1 MEEKIQNSNDSC
13 ETLDNSETIENN
25 DSGAS
30 QKIVKSEDDSR
41 GTTSLVDVQ
50 PTSKESP
57 LDEGL
62 KDNNKE
68 NSLSQNE
75 VTPTKKSSVARS
87 AAIMGIA
94 TFLSR
99 IAGLVREQTFA
110 YLFGAGKWTDA
121 FNVAFKIP
129 NLLRDLFAEGA
140 MSAAFVPTFNSI
152 LQKEGEKKAFKLTN
166 LTFCAILV
174 IVGTITAIGMV
185 LSPRIVQILAPQF
198 IEDPEKFAVTV
209 TMTRI
214 MFPFLLVI
222 SWAAISMG
230 MLNSLGEFFIPSVA
244 PVFLNLSMILSG
256 WLICPLAV
264 KFNMPSITGMAIGA
278 MLGGALQFAVQ
289 LPSLV
294 KKGWRFFW
302 CLDFK
307 DAGIRKIGK
316 LMIPGTVGL
325 AATQINVAVNT
336 ILATSI
342 EGAVSWISYAFRIMQ
357 LPIGIF
363 GVAVAQATLPVI
375 SRQAASGDKDAMAG
389 TLASSIRLSAFIN
402 LWACFA
408 CVALAEPVIRIIYQ
422 HGRFEVKDTMATTA
436 VLRAYSL
443 GLVFY
448 ALIKI
453 LGPAFYALD
462 DTKVPVK
469 ASIISIVVSIALSLT
484 LINTPLSYIG
494 LPLSSSIAAI
504 VNAGFL
510 FFVLQKR
517 VGGFGKYSLIS
528 GLTKILI
535 STAIS
540 GVGTYYSYYYS
551 AINLGNFLTGY
562 KQGTFMNS
570 AISMC
575 IGGLAGLLVLY
586 IVSRLLHVEEA
597 DKAAELV
604 LNKLRRKKKA

>member
-1 MEEKIQNSNDSC
+1 MNTEEKQNNTEVDVPC
-13 ETLDNSETIENN
+13 ETIKNN
-25 DSGAS
+25 DSH
-30 QKIVKSEDDSR
+30 VKESEDSA
-41 GTTSLVDVQ
+41 SN
-50 PTSKESP
+50 ESP
-57 LDEGL
+57 
-62 KDNNKE
+62 
-68 NSLSQNE
+68 
-75 VTPTKKSSVARS
+75 KKKTSVARS
-87 AAIMGIA
+87 AAVMGIA

-152 LQKEGEKKAFKLTN
+152 LQKEGEEKAFRLTN
-166 LTFCAILV
+166 LTFCAIL
-174 IVGTITAIGMV
+174 IVVGSLTTLGMV
-185 LSPRIVQILAPQF
+185 LSPYIVQILAPQF

-264 KFNMPSITGMAIGA
+264 KFNMPAITGMAIGA
-278 MLGGALQFAVQ
+278 MLGGILQFTVQ

-294 KKGWRFFW
+294 RKGWKFFW

-307 DAGIRKIGK
+307 DPGIRKIGK

-336 ILATSI
+336 ILATSQGD
-342 EGAVSWISYAFRIMQ
+342 GAVSWISYAFRIMQ

-375 SRQAASGDKDAMAG
+375 SRQAASGDKDSMAG
-389 TLASSIRLSAFIN
+389 TLASSIRLSSFIN

-422 HGRFEVKDTMATTA
+422 HGRFGIADTLATTA
-436 VLRAYSL
+436 VLRAYSI

-453 LGPAFYALD
+453 LGPAFYALE

-469 ASIISIVVSIALSLT
+469 ASIISIIVSITLSLA
-484 LINTPLSYIG
+484 LIKPFGYIS
-494 LPLSSSIAAI
+494 LPFSSSIAAI

-510 FFVLQKR
+510 FFMLQKR
-517 VGGFGKYSLIS
+517 VGGFGKYSLVS
-528 GLTKILI
+528 GLIKILI
-535 STAIS
+535 ATAIS
-540 GVGTYYSYYYS
+540 GVATYYSYVGF
-551 AINLGNFLTGY
+551 AGY
-562 KQGTFMNS
+562 MGSWFPAYVAGTFINS
-570 AISMC
+570 VVSLC
-575 IGGLAGLLVLY
+575 VGGFAGLVALY
-586 IVSRLLHVEEA
+586 VVSRLIHVEEA

-604 LNKLRRKKKA
+604 LKKIRRKKTNN

>member
-1 MEEKIQNSNDSC
+1 MDKENKSTNESMTSEDSYDKKTDIEEIKNNSSSDDSR
-13 ETLDNSETIENN
+13 ETIE
-25 DSGAS
+25 S
-30 QKIVKSEDDSR
+30 SEKTES
-41 GTTSLVDVQ
+41 VQ
-50 PTSKESP
+50 P
-57 LDEGL
+57 
-62 KDNNKE
+62 
-68 NSLSQNE
+68 
-75 VTPTKKSSVARS
+75 KKTSVARS

-152 LQKEGEKKAFKLTN
+152 LQKEGEEKAFRLTN
-166 LTFCAILV
+166 LTFCAILI
-174 IVGTITAIGMV
+174 IVGTLTALGMI
-185 LSPRIVQILAPQF
+185 LSPYIVQILAPQF
-198 IEDPEKFAVTV
+198 INDPEKFNVTV

-256 WLICPLAV
+256 WLICPIAV
-264 KFNMPSITGMAIGA
+264 KCNMPSITGMAIGA
-278 MLGGALQFAVQ
+278 MLGGILQFAVQ
-289 LPSLV
+289 LPSLIR
-294 KKGWRFFW
+294 KGWRFFW

-307 DAGIRKIGK
+307 DPGIKKIGK

-336 ILATSI
+336 ILATSQGD
-342 EGAVSWISYAFRIMQ
+342 GAVSWISYAFRIMQ

-422 HGRFEVKDTMATTA
+422 HGRFGIDDTLATTA
-436 VLRAYSL
+436 VLRAYSI

-469 ASIISIVVSIALSLT
+469 ASIISIIVSIILSLS
-484 LINTPLSYIG
+484 LIKPFGYIS
-494 LPLSSSIAAI
+494 LPFSSSMAAI

-528 GLTKILI
+528 GLIKILI

-540 GVGTYYSYYYS
+540 GVATYYSYVYS
-551 AINLGNFLTGY
+551 VGY
-562 KQGTFMNS
+562 IASALPKYAAGTFINS
-570 AISMC
+570 SAAMC
-575 IGGLAGLLVLY
+575 AGGIAGLIALY
-586 IVSRLLHVEEA
+586 VISRLLHVEEA
-597 DKAAELV
+597 DRAAELI
-604 LNKLRRKKKA
+604 LNKICRRKK

>member
-1 MEEKIQNSNDSC
+1 MEAEEKKINESIDSEESLNS
-13 ETLDNSETIENN
+13 SE
-25 DSGAS
+25 
-30 QKIVKSEDDSR
+30 KSEEEKP
-41 GTTSLVDVQ
+41 VQ
-50 PTSKESP
+50 
-57 LDEGL
+57 
-62 KDNNKE
+62 
-68 NSLSQNE
+68 
-75 VTPTKKSSVARS
+75 KKTSVARS
-87 AAIMGIA
+87 AAMMGIA

-140 MSAAFVPTFNSI
+140 MSSAFVPTFNSI
-152 LQKEGEKKAFKLTN
+152 LQKEGKEKAFRLTN

-174 IVGTITAIGMV
+174 IVGSITALGIIV
-185 LSPRIVQILAPQF
+185 SPYIVKILAPQF
-198 IEDPEKFAVTV
+198 IQDPEKFTVTV

-264 KFNMPSITGMAIGA
+264 KFNMPAITGMAIGA

-289 LPSLV
+289 LPSLI
-294 KKGWRFFW
+294 KKGWKFFW

-307 DAGIRKIGK
+307 DPGIKKIGK

-336 ILATSI
+336 ILATSQGD
-342 EGAVSWISYAFRIMQ
+342 GAVSWISYAFRIMQ

-375 SRQAASGDKDAMAG
+375 SRQAASGDKEAMAG

-422 HGRFEVKDTMATTA
+422 HGRFGIADTLATTD

-453 LGPAFYALD
+453 LGPAFYALE

-469 ASIISIVVSIALSLT
+469 ASIISIIVSIVLSLV
-484 LINTPLSYIG
+484 LIKPLGYIG

-504 VNAGFL
+504 VNAVFL

-517 VGGFGKYSLIS
+517 VGGFGKFSLIS

-540 GVGTYYSYYYS
+540 GVATYYSYYYS
-551 AINLGNFLTGY
+551 TIYIGNLFVTY
-562 KQGTFMNS
+562 TKGTFMN
-570 AISMC
+570 ATLSMC
-575 IGGLAGLLVLY
+575 TGGIIGLIALY
-586 IVSRLLHVEEA
+586 IVSRLIHVEEA

-604 LNKLRRKKKA
+604 LNKLRRRKNK

>member
-1 MEEKIQNSNDSC
+1 MDNENKNTDESLTVEDSYDKKTDSEEVK
-13 ETLDNSETIENN
+13 DNS
-25 DSGAS
+25 SS
-30 QKIVKSEDDSR
+30 DDSR
-41 GTTSLVDVQ
+41 ETDKSSESIEENKSVQ
-50 PTSKESP
+50 P
-57 LDEGL
+57 
-62 KDNNKE
+62 
-68 NSLSQNE
+68 
-75 VTPTKKSSVARS
+75 KKSSVARS

-99 IAGLVREQTFA
+99 IAGLIREQTFA

-152 LQKEGEKKAFKLTN
+152 LQKEGEEKAFRLTN
-166 LTFCAILV
+166 LTFCAILI
-174 IVGTITAIGMV
+174 IVGSLTALGMI
-185 LSPRIVQILAPQF
+185 LSPYIVQILAPQF
-198 IEDPEKFAVTV
+198 INDPEKFNVTV

-264 KFNMPSITGMAIGA
+264 KCNMPSITGMAIGA
-278 MLGGALQFAVQ
+278 MLGGILQFAVQ
-289 LPSLV
+289 LPSLIR
-294 KKGWRFFW
+294 KGWRFFW

-307 DAGIRKIGK
+307 DPGIKKIGK

-336 ILATSI
+336 ILATSQGD
-342 EGAVSWISYAFRIMQ
+342 GAVSWISYAFRIMQ

-375 SRQAASGDKDAMAG
+375 SRQAASGDRDAMAG

-422 HGRFEVKDTMATTA
+422 HGRFGIDDTLATTA

-469 ASIISIVVSIALSLT
+469 ASIISIIVSIILSLS
-484 LINTPLSYIG
+484 LIKPFGYIS
-494 LPLSSSIAAI
+494 LPFSSSMAAI

-528 GLTKILI
+528 GLIKILI
-535 STAIS
+535 STALS
-540 GVGTYYSYYYS
+540 GVATYYSYVYS
-551 AINLGNFLTGY
+551 VGY
-562 KQGTFMNS
+562 IASMLPKYAAGTFINS
-570 AISMC
+570 SVAMC
-575 IGGLAGLLVLY
+575 AGGIAGLIALY
-586 IVSRLLHVEEA
+586 VISRLLHVEEA
-597 DKAAELV
+597 DRAAELI
-604 LNKLRRKKKA
+604 LNKIRRRKK

>member
-1 MEEKIQNSNDSC
+1 MSENQIRNNNESLETKVSHETKENCETTKNIVSSND
-13 ETLDNSETIENN
+13 
-25 DSGAS
+25 
-30 QKIVKSEDDSR
+30 V
-41 GTTSLVDVQ
+41 
-50 PTSKESP
+50 PP
-57 LDEGL
+57 
-62 KDNNKE
+62 
-68 NSLSQNE
+68 
-75 VTPTKKSSVARS
+75 KKNSVARS

-110 YLFGAGKWTDA
+110 YIFGAGKWTDA

-140 MSAAFVPTFNSI
+140 MSSAFVPTFNSI
-152 LQKEGEKKAFKLTN
+152 LQKDGEDKAFRLTN
-166 LTFCAILV
+166 LTFCAILI
-174 IVGTITAIGMV
+174 IVGSLTAIGMI
-185 LSPRIVQILAPQF
+185 LSPYIVQLLAPQF
-198 IEDPEKFAVTV
+198 IQDPEKFAVTV

-264 KFNMPSITGMAIGA
+264 KFNMPAITGMAIGA
-278 MLGGALQFAVQ
+278 MLGGILQFVVQ

-294 KKGWRFFW
+294 RKGWKFFW

-307 DAGIRKIGK
+307 DEGIRKIGK

-336 ILATSI
+336 ILATSQGD
-342 EGAVSWISYAFRIMQ
+342 GAVSWISYAFRIMQ

-375 SRQAASGDKDAMAG
+375 SRQAASGDKEAMAG
-389 TLASSIRLSAFIN
+389 TLASSIRLSSFIN

-422 HGRFEVKDTMATTA
+422 HGRFGVADTLATTD

-453 LGPAFYALD
+453 LGPAFYALE
-462 DTKVPVK
+462 DTKIPVK
-469 ASIISIVVSIALSLT
+469 ASLISIVVSIALSLA
-484 LINTPLSYIG
+484 LIKPLGYIG
-494 LPLSSSIAAI
+494 LPISSSIAAI

-517 VGGFGKYSLIS
+517 VGGFGKFSLIS
-528 GLTKILI
+528 GLIKILI

-540 GVGTYYSYYYS
+540 GVTTYYSYIYS
-551 AINLGNFLTGY
+551 ALYFASKFANYT
-562 KQGTFMNS
+562 KGTFINS
-570 AISMC
+570 VVSMC
-575 IGGLAGLLVLY
+575 LGGIVGLVALY
-586 IVSRLLHVEEA
+586 ISSRLLHVEEA
-597 DKAAELV
+597 DKAAQLV
-604 LNKLRRKKKA
+604 LSKLCKKKVA

>member
-1 MEEKIQNSNDSC
+1 MSEDNKMTESNNDDSYETINKENENSTDETTNVSHETPKLEVSC
-13 ETLDNSETIENN
+13 ETEKTSEKSETN
-25 DSGAS
+25 
-30 QKIVKSEDDSR
+30 K
-41 GTTSLVDVQ
+41 TTTQ
-50 PTSKESP
+50 
-57 LDEGL
+57 
-62 KDNNKE
+62 
-68 NSLSQNE
+68 
-75 VTPTKKSSVARS
+75 KSSVARS

-99 IAGLVREQTFA
+99 IAGLIREQTFA

-140 MSAAFVPTFNSI
+140 MSAAFVPTFNGI
-152 LQKEGEKKAFKLTN
+152 LQKEGQEKAFRLTN
-166 LTFCAILV
+166 LTFCTILI
-174 IVGTITAIGMV
+174 IVGSLTMIGMI
-185 LSPRIVQILAPQF
+185 LSPFIVQILAPQF
-198 IEDPEKFAVTV
+198 VEDPEKFAVTV

-256 WLICPLAV
+256 WLICPLTV
-264 KFNMPSITGMAIGA
+264 KFNMPAITGMAIGA

-289 LPSLV
+289 LPSLM
-294 KKGWRFFW
+294 KKGWKFFW

-307 DAGIRKIGK
+307 DPGIRKIGK

-325 AATQINVAVNT
+325 AATQINVAIST
-336 ILATSI
+336 ILATSQGD
-342 EGAVSWISYAFRIMQ
+342 GAVSWISYAFRIMQ

-375 SRQAASGDKDAMAG
+375 SRQAASGDKEAMAG

-422 HGRFEVKDTMATTA
+422 HGKFGVLDTIATTN
-436 VLRAYSL
+436 VLRAYSI

-453 LGPAFYALD
+453 LGPAFYALE

-469 ASIISIVVSIALSLT
+469 ASISSIIVAIILSLA
-484 LINTPLSYIG
+484 LIKPLGYIS
-494 LPLSSSIAAI
+494 LPLSSSAAAI

-510 FFVLQKR
+510 FIVLQKR
-517 VGGFGKYSLIS
+517 LGGFGKYSLIS
-528 GLTKILI
+528 GLIKILI
-535 STAIS
+535 ATFIS
-540 GVGTYYSYYYS
+540 GVATYFSYVYF
-551 AINLGNFLTGY
+551 AGY
-562 KQGTFMNS
+562 MGSIFPTYALGTFTNS
-570 AISMC
+570 AVSMC
-575 IGGLAGLLVLY
+575 IGGIAGLITLY
-586 IVSRLLHVEEA
+586 IVSRILHVEEA
-597 DKAAELV
+597 DRAAELI
-604 LNKLRRKKKA
+604 LKKLHRKK

>member
-1 MEEKIQNSNDSC
+1 METEEAAKTVEKKQAPK
-13 ETLDNSETIENN
+13 T
-25 DSGAS
+25 
-30 QKIVKSEDDSR
+30 
-41 GTTSLVDVQ
+41 
-50 PTSKESP
+50 
-57 LDEGL
+57 
-62 KDNNKE
+62 
-68 NSLSQNE
+68 
-75 VTPTKKSSVARS
+75 SVARS
-87 AAIMGIA
+87 AAVMGIA

-152 LQKEGEKKAFKLTN
+152 MQKEGQEKAFRLTN

-174 IVGTITAIGMV
+174 IVGTLTVLGMII
-185 LSPRIVQILAPQF
+185 SPYIVQILAPQF
-198 IEDPEKFAVTV
+198 INDPEKFAVTV

-244 PVFLNLSMILSG
+244 PVALNLSMILSG
-256 WLICPLAV
+256 WLICPIAV
-264 KFNMPSITGMAIGA
+264 KMGMPSITGMAIGA
-278 MLGGALQFAVQ
+278 MLGGLLQFTVQ

-294 KKGWRFFW
+294 RKGWKFFW

-336 ILATSI
+336 ILATSQGD
-342 EGAVSWISYAFRIMQ
+342 GAVSWISYAFRIMQ

-375 SRQAASGDKDAMAG
+375 SRQAASDDKEAMAG

-402 LWACFA
+402 LWAGA
-408 CVALAEPVIRIIYQ
+408 SIVALAEPVIRIIYQ
-422 HGRFEVKDTMATTA
+422 HGRFGIADTLATAA
-436 VLRAYSL
+436 VLRAYTI
-443 GLVFY
+443 GIVFY

-462 DTKVPVK
+462 DTKIPVK
-469 ASIISIVVSIALSLT
+469 ASILSIIVSIILSLS
-484 LINTPLSYIG
+484 LISHFGYIS
-494 LPLSSSIAAI
+494 LAFSSSMAAM

-510 FFVLQKR
+510 FFMLQKK
-517 VGGFGKYSLIS
+517 VGGFGKYGLI
-528 GLTKILI
+528 GGIAKII
-535 STAIS
+535 IATAIS
-540 GVGTYYSYYYS
+540 GVVTYYSYTAS
-551 AINLGNFLTGY
+551 ASYMATLWSVLAAGSFTNAVASL
-562 KQGTFMNS
+562 
-570 AISMC
+570 C
-575 IGGLAGLLVLY
+575 VGGIAGLIALY
-586 IVSRLLHVEEA
+586 VVSRLMHIEEA
-597 DKAAELV
+597 DKAAELI
-604 LNKLRRKKKA
+604 LKKLHKKKSK

>member
-1 MEEKIQNSNDSC
+1 MSENQIRNNNESLETKVSHETKENCETTKNIVSSND
-13 ETLDNSETIENN
+13 
-25 DSGAS
+25 
-30 QKIVKSEDDSR
+30 V
-41 GTTSLVDVQ
+41 
-50 PTSKESP
+50 PP
-57 LDEGL
+57 
-62 KDNNKE
+62 
-68 NSLSQNE
+68 
-75 VTPTKKSSVARS
+75 KKNSVARS

-110 YLFGAGKWTDA
+110 YIFGAGKWTDA

-140 MSAAFVPTFNSI
+140 MSSAFVPTFNSI
-152 LQKEGEKKAFKLTN
+152 LQKDGEDKAFRLTN
-166 LTFCAILV
+166 LTFCAILI
-174 IVGTITAIGMV
+174 IVGSLTAIGMI
-185 LSPRIVQILAPQF
+185 LSPYIVQLLAPQF
-198 IEDPEKFAVTV
+198 IQDPEKFAVTV

-264 KFNMPSITGMAIGA
+264 KFNMPAITGMAIGA
-278 MLGGALQFAVQ
+278 MLGGILQFAVQ

-294 KKGWRFFW
+294 RKGWKFFW

-307 DAGIRKIGK
+307 DEGIRKIGK

-336 ILATSI
+336 ILATSQGD
-342 EGAVSWISYAFRIMQ
+342 GAVSWISYAFRIMQ

-375 SRQAASGDKDAMAG
+375 SRQAASGDKEAMAG
-389 TLASSIRLSAFIN
+389 TLASSIRLSSFIN

-422 HGRFEVKDTMATTA
+422 HGRFGVADTLATTD
-436 VLRAYSL
+436 VLRTYSL

-453 LGPAFYALD
+453 LGPAFYALE
-462 DTKVPVK
+462 DTKIPVK
-469 ASIISIVVSIALSLT
+469 ASLISIVVSIALSLA
-484 LINTPLSYIG
+484 LIKPLGYIG
-494 LPLSSSIAAI
+494 LPISSSIAAI

-510 FFVLQKR
+510 FIVLQKR
-517 VGGFGKYSLIS
+517 VGGFGKFSLIS
-528 GLTKILI
+528 GLLKILV

-540 GVGTYYSYYYS
+540 GVATYYSYFYS
-551 AINLGNFLTGY
+551 AVYIGNMLTDFV
-562 KQGTFMNS
+562 KGTFINS
-570 AISMC
+570 VVSMC
-575 IGGLAGLLVLY
+575 IGGITGLIVLY
-586 IVSRLLHVEEA
+586 IASKLLHVEEA

-604 LNKLRRKKKA
+604 LKKIKRSKK

>member
-1 MEEKIQNSNDSC
+1 METEEAAKTV
-13 ETLDNSETIENN
+13 E
-25 DSGAS
+25 
-30 QKIVKSEDDSR
+30 
-41 GTTSLVDVQ
+41 
-50 PTSKESP
+50 
-57 LDEGL
+57 
-62 KDNNKE
+62 NKE
-68 NSLSQNE
+68 APK
-75 VTPTKKSSVARS
+75 TSVARS
-87 AAIMGIA
+87 AAVMGIA

-121 FNVAFKIP
+121 FNVAFKVP

-140 MSAAFVPTFNSI
+140 MSAAFIPTFNSI
-152 LQKEGEKKAFKLTN
+152 MQKEGQEKAFRLTN

-174 IVGTITAIGMV
+174 IVGTLTALGMV
-185 LSPRIVQILAPQF
+185 ISPYIVQILAPQF
-198 IEDPEKFAVTV
+198 INDPEKFAVTV

-244 PVFLNLSMILSG
+244 PVALNLSMILSG
-256 WLICPLAV
+256 WLICPIAV
-264 KFNMPSITGMAIGA
+264 KMGMPSITGMAIGA
-278 MLGGALQFAVQ
+278 MLGGLLQFTVQ

-294 KKGWRFFW
+294 RKGWKFFW

-307 DAGIRKIGK
+307 DPGIQKIGK

-336 ILATSI
+336 ILATSQGD
-342 EGAVSWISYAFRIMQ
+342 GAVSWISYAFRIMQ

-402 LWACFA
+402 LWAGA
-408 CVALAEPVIRIIYQ
+408 SIVALAEPVIRIIYQ
-422 HGRFEVKDTMATTA
+422 HGRFGIEDTLATAA
-436 VLRAYSL
+436 VLRAYTI
-443 GLVFY
+443 GIVFY

-462 DTKVPVK
+462 DTRIPVK
-469 ASIISIVVSIALSLT
+469 ASILSIVVSIILSLS
-484 LINTPLSYIG
+484 LISHFGYIS
-494 LPLSSSIAAI
+494 LAFSSSMAAM

-510 FFVLQKR
+510 FFMLQKKL
-517 VGGFGKYSLIS
+517 GGFGKYGLVS
-528 GLTKILI
+528 GIAKII
-535 STAIS
+535 VATAIS
-540 GVGTYYSYYYS
+540 GIVTYYSFVYS
-551 AINLGNFLTGY
+551 AGYIANLLPALAAGSFTNAVTAL
-562 KQGTFMNS
+562 
-570 AISMC
+570 C
-575 IGGLAGLLVLY
+575 VGGVAGLIALY
-586 IVSRLLHVEEA
+586 VISCIMHIEEA
-597 DKAAELV
+597 DRAAELI
-604 LNKLRRKKKA
+604 LKKLRKKKSK

>member
-1 MEEKIQNSNDSC
+1 MDKDKINSNESQQKEDSCEAQNNKKTEETNEISSNDSR
-13 ETLDNSETIENN
+13 ETLDEGKNIE
-25 DSGAS
+25 
-30 QKIVKSEDDSR
+30 
-41 GTTSLVDVQ
+41 Q
-50 PTSKESP
+50 P
-57 LDEGL
+57 
-62 KDNNKE
+62 
-68 NSLSQNE
+68 
-75 VTPTKKSSVARS
+75 KKSSVARS

-99 IAGLVREQTFA
+99 IAGLIREQTFA

-152 LQKEGEKKAFKLTN
+152 LQKEGEEKAFRLTN
-166 LTFCAILV
+166 LTFCAILI
-174 IVGTITAIGMV
+174 IVGTLTGLGMI
-185 LSPRIVQILAPQF
+185 LSPYIVQILAPQF

-264 KFNMPSITGMAIGA
+264 KCNMPAITGMAIGA
-278 MLGGALQFAVQ
+278 MLGGILQFTVQ
-289 LPSLV
+289 LPSLIR
-294 KKGWRFFW
+294 KGWRFFW

-307 DAGIRKIGK
+307 DPGIRKIGK

-336 ILATSI
+336 ILATSQGD
-342 EGAVSWISYAFRIMQ
+342 GAVSWISYAFRIMQ

-375 SRQAASGDKDAMAG
+375 SRQAASGDKDSMAG

-422 HGRFEVKDTMATTA
+422 HGRFGIADTLATTS
-436 VLRAYSL
+436 VLRAYSI

-453 LGPAFYALD
+453 LGPAFYALE

-469 ASIISIVVSIALSLT
+469 ASIISIVVAIVLSLA
-484 LINTPLSYIG
+484 LIKPFGYIC
-494 LPLSSSIAAI
+494 LPFSSSMAAI

-528 GLTKILI
+528 GLIKILI

-540 GVGTYYSYYYS
+540 GAATYYSY
-551 AINLGNFLTGY
+551 IGFVGY
-562 KQGTFMNS
+562 MASVLPNYAAGTFVNS
-570 AISMC
+570 AVSMC
-575 IGGLAGLLVLY
+575 VGGIAGLIALY
-586 IVSRLLHVEEA
+586 VISRLLHVEEA
-597 DKAAELV
+597 DRAAELV
-604 LNKLRRKKKA
+604 LNKIRRRKNTAK

>member
-1 MEEKIQNSNDSC
+1 MDNENKKTDESLAVEDSSETIKSNESLEKTTSNDSR
-13 ETLDNSETIENN
+13 E
-25 DSGAS
+25 
-30 QKIVKSEDDSR
+30 
-41 GTTSLVDVQ
+41 
-50 PTSKESP
+50 
-57 LDEGL
+57 
-62 KDNNKE
+62 
-68 NSLSQNE
+68 
-75 VTPTKKSSVARS
+75 TKKTSVARS

-152 LQKEGEKKAFKLTN
+152 LQKEGEEKAFRLTN
-166 LTFCAILV
+166 LTFCAILI
-174 IVGTITAIGMV
+174 IVGTLTALGMI
-185 LSPRIVQILAPQF
+185 LSPYIVQILAPQF
-198 IEDPEKFAVTV
+198 INDAEKFNVTV

-278 MLGGALQFAVQ
+278 MLGGILQFTVQ
-289 LPSLV
+289 LPSLI
-294 KKGWRFFW
+294 KKGWKFFW

-307 DAGIRKIGK
+307 DPGIKKIGK

-336 ILATSI
+336 ILATSQGD
-342 EGAVSWISYAFRIMQ
+342 GAVSWISYAFRIMQ

-422 HGRFEVKDTMATTA
+422 HGRFGIDDTLATTA
-436 VLRAYSL
+436 VLRAYSI

-469 ASIISIVVSIALSLT
+469 ASIISIVVSIILSLS
-484 LINTPLSYIG
+484 LIKPFGYIS
-494 LPLSSSIAAI
+494 LPFSSSMAAI

-510 FFVLQKR
+510 FFVLQNR

-535 STAIS
+535 STALS
-540 GVGTYYSYYYS
+540 GVATYYSYIYS
-551 AINLGNFLTGY
+551 VTYIASALPKY
-562 KQGTFMNS
+562 AAGTFINS
-570 AISMC
+570 SASMC
-575 IGGLAGLLVLY
+575 VGGIAGLIALY
-586 IVSRLLHVEEA
+586 VISRILHVEEA
-597 DKAAELV
+597 DRAAELV
-604 LNKLRRKKKA
+604 LNKLRRRKNTAK

>member
-1 MEEKIQNSNDSC
+1 MKETINNTIDSC
-13 ETLDNSETIENN
+13 ETIKNSETNN
-25 DSGAS
+25 NTMS
-30 QKIVKSEDDSR
+30 
-41 GTTSLVDVQ
+41 
-50 PTSKESP
+50 
-57 LDEGL
+57 
-62 KDNNKE
+62 E
-68 NSLSQNE
+68 NSLNE
-75 VTPTKKSSVARS
+75 NKQQEDSRETIKISETSESKPTEQKKPSVAKS

-99 IAGLVREQTFA
+99 IAGLIREQTFA

-140 MSAAFVPTFNSI
+140 MSAAFVPTFNGI
-152 LQKEGEKKAFKLTN
+152 LQKEGQEKAFRLTN
-166 LTFCAILV
+166 LTFCAILI
-174 IVGTITAIGMV
+174 IVGSLTAIGMI
-185 LSPRIVQILAPQF
+185 LSPYIVQILAPQF
-198 IEDPEKFAVTV
+198 INDPEKFAVTV

-264 KFNMPSITGMAIGA
+264 KCNMPAITGMAIGA
-278 MLGGALQFAVQ
+278 MLGGILQFTVQ
-289 LPSLV
+289 LPSLI
-294 KKGWRFFW
+294 KKGWKFFW

-307 DAGIRKIGK
+307 DPGIKKIGK

-336 ILATSI
+336 ILATSQGD
-342 EGAVSWISYAFRIMQ
+342 GAVSWISYAFRIMQ

-422 HGRFEVKDTMATTA
+422 HGRFGIADTLATTD
-436 VLRAYSL
+436 VLRAYSI

-469 ASIISIVVSIALSLT
+469 ASILSIIVSIILSLS
-484 LINTPLSYIG
+484 LIKPFGYIS
-494 LPLSSSIAAI
+494 LPFSSSMAAV

-510 FFVLQKR
+510 FFMLQKR

-528 GLTKILI
+528 SLCKIVFA
-535 STAIS
+535 TAVS
-540 GVGTYYSYYYS
+540 GIATYFSY
-551 AINLGNFLTGY
+551 TGCADY
-562 KQGTFMNS
+562 MGILLPNYTAGTFINS
-570 AISMC
+570 AVSMC
-575 IGGLAGLLVLY
+575 FGGLIGLIALY
-586 IVSRLLHVEEA
+586 IVSRLIHVEEA

-604 LNKLRRKKKA
+604 LNKLRRKKH

>member
-1 MEEKIQNSNDSC
+1 MEENKQHSDDSC
-13 ETLDNSETIENN
+13 ETIDESASRQLN
-25 DSGAS
+25 DSRETVES
-30 QKIVKSEDDSR
+30 SEKTES
-41 GTTSLVDVQ
+41 VQ
-50 PTSKESP
+50 P
-57 LDEGL
+57 
-62 KDNNKE
+62 
-68 NSLSQNE
+68 
-75 VTPTKKSSVARS
+75 KKTSVARS

-152 LQKEGEKKAFKLTN
+152 LQKEGEEKAFRLTN
-166 LTFCAILV
+166 LTFCAILI
-174 IVGTITAIGMV
+174 IVGTLTALGMI
-185 LSPRIVQILAPQF
+185 LSPYIVQMLAPQF
-198 IEDPEKFAVTV
+198 INDPEKFNVTV

-264 KFNMPSITGMAIGA
+264 KCNMPSITGMAIGA
-278 MLGGALQFAVQ
+278 MLGGILQFTVQ
-289 LPSLV
+289 LPSLIR
-294 KKGWRFFW
+294 KGWKFFW

-307 DAGIRKIGK
+307 DPGIKKIGK

-336 ILATSI
+336 ILATSQGD
-342 EGAVSWISYAFRIMQ
+342 GAVSWISYAFRIMQ

-422 HGRFEVKDTMATTA
+422 HGRFGIEDTLATTA
-436 VLRAYSL
+436 VLRAYSI

-469 ASIISIVVSIALSLT
+469 ASIISIIVSIILSLS
-484 LINTPLSYIG
+484 LIKPFGYIS
-494 LPLSSSIAAI
+494 LPFSSSMAAI

-510 FFVLQKR
+510 FFVLQNR

-528 GLTKILI
+528 GLIKILV
-535 STAIS
+535 STALS
-540 GVGTYYSYYYS
+540 GVATYYSYVYS
-551 AINLGNFLTGY
+551 VGY
-562 KQGTFMNS
+562 IASALPKYTAGTFINS
-570 AISMC
+570 SVAMC
-575 IGGLAGLLVLY
+575 AGGITGLIALY
-586 IVSRLLHVEEA
+586 VISRLLHVEEA
-597 DKAAELV
+597 DRAAELI
-604 LNKLRRKKKA
+604 LNKLRRRKK

>member
-1 MEEKIQNSNDSC
+1 MDDKNQKTDESLVVEDSNKTIKSNESSEKMTSNDSR
-13 ETLDNSETIENN
+13 E
-25 DSGAS
+25 
-30 QKIVKSEDDSR
+30 
-41 GTTSLVDVQ
+41 
-50 PTSKESP
+50 
-57 LDEGL
+57 
-62 KDNNKE
+62 
-68 NSLSQNE
+68 
-75 VTPTKKSSVARS
+75 TKKSSVARS

-94 TFLSR
+94 TFFSR

-152 LQKEGEKKAFKLTN
+152 LQKEGEEKAFRLTN
-166 LTFCAILV
+166 LTFCAILI
-174 IVGTITAIGMV
+174 IVGTLTALGMI
-185 LSPRIVQILAPQF
+185 LSPYIVQILAPQF
-198 IEDPEKFAVTV
+198 INDPEKFNVTV

-278 MLGGALQFAVQ
+278 MLGGILQFTVQ
-289 LPSLV
+289 LPSLIR
-294 KKGWRFFW
+294 KGWKFFW

-307 DAGIRKIGK
+307 DPGIKKIGK

-336 ILATSI
+336 ILATSQGD
-342 EGAVSWISYAFRIMQ
+342 GAVSWISYAFRIMQ

-375 SRQAASGDKDAMAG
+375 SRQAASGDKEAMAG

-422 HGRFEVKDTMATTA
+422 HGRFGIDDTLATTA
-436 VLRAYSL
+436 VLRAYSI

-453 LGPAFYALD
+453 LGPAFYALE

-469 ASIISIVVSIALSLT
+469 ASIISIIVSIILSLS
-484 LINTPLSYIG
+484 LIKPFGYIS
-494 LPLSSSIAAI
+494 LPFSSSMAAI

-510 FFVLQKR
+510 FFVLQSR
-517 VGGFGKYSLIS
+517 VGGFGKFSLIS
-528 GLTKILI
+528 GLIKILI
-535 STAIS
+535 STAFS
-540 GVGTYYSYYYS
+540 GVATYYSYTYS
-551 AINLGNFLTGY
+551 VTYIALLLPKY
-562 KQGTFMNS
+562 AAGTFMNS
-570 AISMC
+570 SVSMC
-575 IGGLAGLLVLY
+575 VGGIAGLIVLY
-586 IVSRLLHVEEA
+586 VISRILHVEEA
-597 DKAAELV
+597 DRAAELV
-604 LNKLRRKKKA
+604 LNKLRRRKNTGK

>member
-1 MEEKIQNSNDSC
+1 MSKEDKTLDLSGKAESLENDSC
-13 ETLDNSETIENN
+13 ETFPNKEDNQS
-25 DSGAS
+25 
-30 QKIVKSEDDSR
+30 
-41 GTTSLVDVQ
+41 
-50 PTSKESP
+50 
-57 LDEGL
+57 L
-62 KDNNKE
+62 KDNVVSCETSVSHETSN
-68 NSLSQNE
+68 LSEKDNTNQS
-75 VTPTKKSSVARS
+75 KSSVARS

-99 IAGLVREQTFA
+99 IAGLIREQTFA

-140 MSAAFVPTFNSI
+140 MSAAFVPTFNGI
-152 LQKEGEKKAFKLTN
+152 LQKEGQEKAFRLTN
-166 LTFCAILV
+166 LTFCAILI
-174 IVGTITAIGMV
+174 IVGTLTAIGMI
-185 LSPRIVQILAPQF
+185 LSPYIVQILAPQF
-198 IEDPEKFAVTV
+198 VEDPEKFAVTV

-256 WLICPLAV
+256 WLICPLTV
-264 KFNMPSITGMAIGA
+264 KFNMPAITGMAIGA
-278 MLGGALQFAVQ
+278 MLGGILQFTCQ
-289 LPSLV
+289 LPSLI
-294 KKGWRFFW
+294 KKGWKFFW

-307 DAGIRKIGK
+307 DEGIRKIGK
-316 LMIPGTVGL
+316 LMIPGTIGL
-325 AATQINVAVNT
+325 AATQINVAIST
-336 ILATSI
+336 ILATSQGD
-342 EGAVSWISYAFRIMQ
+342 GAVSWISYAFRIMQ

-389 TLASSIRLSAFIN
+389 TLASSIRLSAYIN

-408 CVALAEPVIRIIYQ
+408 CIALAEPVIRIIYQ
-422 HGRFEVKDTMATTA
+422 HGRFGVADTLATTA
-436 VLRAYSL
+436 VLRAYSI

-453 LGPAFYALD
+453 LGPAFYALE

-469 ASIISIVVSIALSLT
+469 ASIISIVVSIILSLA
-484 LINTPLSYIG
+484 LIKPFGYIS
-494 LPLSSSIAAI
+494 LPFSSSVAAI

-510 FFVLQKR
+510 FFILQKR

-528 GLTKILI
+528 GLIKII
-535 STAIS
+535 IATAVS
-540 GVGTYYSYYYS
+540 GVATYYSY
-551 AINLGNFLTGY
+551 IGFCGY
-562 KQGTFMNS
+562 MGSVLPNYGAGTFVNS
-570 AISMC
+570 SVSMC
-575 IGGLAGLLVLY
+575 VGGISGLIALY
-586 IVSRLLHVEEA
+586 VVSRLMHIEEA
-597 DKAAELV
+597 DRAAELV
-604 LNKLRRKKKA
+604 LRKFFKKRNK